1 MWQALSKVFS
11 WALFRSV
18 VKRGRLH
25 AGAGVPASPG
35 SAKSNK
41 AYWSQHTVTN
51 GLVFA
56 SREHSLE
63 YLHWRGSQYLFYEEL
78 MPFQGHDGDVILDY
92 GCGPGND
99 LVGFVEYSKPRLLIG
114 LDISLPAL
122 AAAKQR
128 LALHGNGSAKLIQIQ
143 EEAVHLPLKDRS
155 VDFIHSSGV
164 LHHISNIEGLLGEFH
179 RVLTPE
185 GRIRVM
191 VYNYESIWLHLY
203 VAYHRRIVNAGA
215 VKESLAEAFKKSTD
229 GEECPFSVCYTPS
242 EFLNLVGRF
251 GFKGI
256 HVGSA
261 VSLHE
266 LSLLGHRYEAMMNPQ
281 LDRQHR
287 EFLQGLTFDQYG
299 RPLHR
304 GEVAGIDAV
313 YELAKE
319 PPR

>member
-1 MWQALSKVFS
+1 MWKALGKVLS
-11 WALFRSV
+11 A
-18 VKRGRLH
+18 
-25 AGAGVPASPG
+25 AVPTPPVG
-35 SAKSNK
+35 NLNNTT
-41 AYWSQHTVTN
+41 YWSKHTVTN

-78 MPFQGHDGDVILDY
+78 MPFKGHDGDVILDY

-99 LVGFVEYSKPRLLIG
+99 LVGFLEYSRPKLLMG
-114 LDISLPAL
+114 FDIAPSAL

-128 LALHGNGSAKLIQIQ
+128 LAFHRHGPIQLTLIQ
-143 EEAVHLPLKDRS
+143 EEPARLPLEDRS

-164 LHHISNIEGLLGEFH
+164 LHHIPNVEGLLGEFH

-191 VYNYESIWLHLY
+191 VYNYDSVWLHLY
-203 VAYHRRIVNAGA
+203 VAYHWLIVNAGA
-215 VKESLAEAFKKSTD
+215 VKESLAEAFKRSTD
-229 GEECPFSVCYTPS
+229 GDACPFSVCYKPS
-242 EFLNLVGRF
+242 EFLGLARRC

-266 LSLLGHRYEAMMNPQ
+266 LSLLSHRYEAMMNPQ

-287 EFLQGLTFDQYG
+287 EFLKELTFDQYG
-299 RPLHR
+299 RPLR
-304 GEVAGIDAV
+304 GGEVAGIDAV
-313 YELAKE
+313 YELTKE
-319 PPR
+319 LAR